1 LQQQLHSLTLIK
13 IKMKKVTKIFT
24 AFLISASLAI
34 ASPAV
39 AQGTTDNTTT
49 TTTADTDRDDSD
61 GGKWGLA
68 GLLGLLGLLGLKR
81 RDDNNNNTTRK
92 S

>member
-1 LQQQLHSLTLIK
+1 
-13 IKMKKVTKIFT
+13 MKKITKIFAALLVT
-24 AFLISASLAI
+24 ATLSLSMPI
-34 ASPAV
+34 M

-49 TTTADTDRDDSD
+49 TTTAGDDDDGD
-61 GGKWGLA
+61 GGRWGLA

-81 RDDNNNNTTRK
+81 RDDNHNRR

>member
-1 LQQQLHSLTLIK
+1 
-13 IKMKKVTKIFT
+13 MKKVTKIFSAVLIAVSLTT
-24 AFLISASLAI
+24 AIPAI
-34 ASPAV
+34 

-49 TTTADTDRDDSD
+49 TTRNTDTDADDSD

-81 RDDNNNNTTRK
+81 RDDNHSARR

>member
-1 LQQQLHSLTLIK
+1 
-13 IKMKKVTKIFT
+13 MKKTTKIF
-24 AFLISASLAI
+24 AALLIAASLTTA
-34 ASPAV
+34 APV
-39 AQGTTDNTTT
+39 MAQGTTDNTTAT
-49 TTTADTDRDDSD
+49 TTNTDTDADDSD

-81 RDDNNNNTTRK
+81 RDDNNTRR